1 MKQELALIAALVSI
15 ATSILAHTV
24 YQTNTKSPTTPVRAV
39 FKAILSPLIMIAFLL
54 FFKFKFVV
62 LDTMVSAVSFGVLVG
77 ACSVAAVSNTMAMM
91 PSIIKLLIA
100 KWLGID
106 AKNIQTPDETSRTVE
121 IQSKAPPKEVE
132 HKDDSV
138 SKD

>member
-1 MKQELALIAALVSI
+1 MRQELALIAALVSI
-15 ATSILAHTV
+15 ATSMLSHTV
-24 YQTNTKSPTTPVRAV
+24 YQTSTKSPLKPSKAV
-39 FKAILSPLIMIAFLL
+39 CKAILSPLIMIAFLL

-62 LDTMVSAVSFGVLVG
+62 LDNMVSAVSFGVLVG

-91 PSIIKLLIA
+91 PSIVKLLIA

-121 IQSKAPPKEVE
+121 APKSVPPKEGD
-132 HKDDSV
+132 KDLGAT
-138 SKD
+138 